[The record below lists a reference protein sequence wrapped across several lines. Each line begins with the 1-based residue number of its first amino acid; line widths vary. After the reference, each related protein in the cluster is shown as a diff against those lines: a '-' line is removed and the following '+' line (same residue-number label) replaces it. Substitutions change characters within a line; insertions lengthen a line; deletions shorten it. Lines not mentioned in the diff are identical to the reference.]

1 MMMTV
6 LQAIRGIGGAFT
18 SLVQLSKVHMSAAFF
33 LEVIDNKDEMVDTK
47 AIRPA
52 SNKGAIEF
60 KDMSFKYKSRDTM
73 ILNRFDDSRD

>member
-1 MMMTV
+1 MMMAV
-6 LQAIRGIGGAFT
+6 FQAIRGIGSAFT
-18 SLVQLSKVHMSAAFF
+18 SLVQLSKARMSAAFF

-60 KDMSFKYKSRDTM
+60 KDVSFKYKSQDTM

>member
-1 MMMTV
+1 MVMAV
-6 LQAIRGIGGAFT
+6 FQAIRGIGSAFT
-18 SLVQLSKVHMSAAFF
+18 SLVQLSKARMSATFF
-33 LEVIDNKDEMVDTK
+33 LEVINHKDEMVDTK

-60 KDMSFKYKSRDTM
+60 KDVSFKYKSQDTM